1 MCWLL
6 FVSSAIAGG
15 YFHPNDIASES
26 QRFRSASEQ
35 LVEPVDQAQ
44 IQAKAWARSL
54 VDYEEA
60 LDLWGSEGST
70 SERQQ
75 LLVLRAQFS
84 AQFDVLQQ
92 FTDTFVTDF
101 DLLFSDAMAR
111 QLEAHPDAVQCERSL
126 AAGPRMP
133 GLPARLVPNPDC
145 LGDDLNPAIAAGI
158 DQDAGL
164 QSALDNLLNRTWP
177 AITLDSSPVALPD
190 SPTRWIAVWPL
201 AHAVMS
207 ASLRQIDKADLM
219 ARSALELEL
228 HDQMTAEAT
237 QALSERT
244 RTLNASTAQQRHDS
258 FVPLR
263 AAVDKLSDRWTTKG
277 EPTTGWCLRPV
288 KLGGCP
294 GENATDALWDRL
306 QEERSIQR
314 LQP

>member
-6 FVSSAIAGG
+6 FVSSAFAGG
-15 YFHPNDIASES
+15 YFHPNDIAAES

-44 IQAKAWARSL
+44 LQAKAWARSL

-70 SERQQ
+70 SEREQ
-75 LLVLRAQFS
+75 LRVLRAQFA

-101 DLLFSDAMAR
+101 DILFSDAMAG
-111 QLEAHPDAVQCERSL
+111 QLAAHPDAVQCERSL

-133 GLPARLVPNPDC
+133 GLPARVVANPDC
-145 LGDDLNPAIAAGI
+145 LGDDLNPTLAAGI
-158 DQDAGL
+158 DQDAAL
-164 QSALDNLLNRTWP
+164 QSALDNLLKRTWP
-177 AITLDSSPVALPD
+177 AITLDTSPVTLPD
-190 SPTRWIAVWPL
+190 DPTRWIAVGPL
-201 AHAVMS
+201 AHAVLS
-207 ASLRQIDKADLM
+207 PTLRQIDKADLM

-228 HDQMTAEAT
+228 HDQMTAEEDL
-237 QALSERT
+237 ALSART

-258 FVPLR
+258 FAPVR
-263 AAVDKLSDRWTTKG
+263 AAVDKLSDRWTAKG

-288 KLGGCP
+288 KLGGCA
-294 GENATDALWDRL
+294 GENVTDALWVRL